1 VDLDTSE
8 LSRQFADRY
17 GDSGTPAR
25 VFYAPGRVNLI
36 GDHTDYN
43 GGLVFPCAI
52 NFGTT
57 LLIRPTLKK
66 AIQLASTNFDLVA
79 VLSKDQTNQKYGDH
93 WINYPLGVI
102 QQFEKAGFDIGGFEC
117 LFSGNVPNGAGLSS
131 SASVSVVTAFAI
143 NELFGCGLDDITLVR
158 MARSAEN
165 DFVGVQC
172 GIMDQYAV
180 TMGQSN
186 HAMMLDCDSLAC
198 EQVPLLLND
207 YAIVLINSNQ
217 RRELSES
224 KYNERVTETRLAREK
239 LTRLTNITSLAQ
251 LTPAQLADNRLVLA
265 ESPIAF
271 QRARHVV
278 TEHDRVKRA
287 VAALRENDLQSFG
300 RLMYES
306 HESLRD
312 DYDVSSKPLDTL
324 VDIAR
329 DTEGVLGA
337 RLTGAGFGGCT
348 VNLVHSNAVQNLL
361 SNVERHYKDRTGLTA
376 NGYQISPSDG
386 VREVRS

>member
-1 VDLDTSE
+1 MDTSE

-17 GDSGTPAR
+17 GDTGNSVRA
-25 VFYAPGRVNLI
+25 FYAPGRVNLI

-79 VLSKDQTNQKYGDH
+79 VLSKDQANQKYGDH
-93 WINYPLGVI
+93 WINYPLGVV
-102 QQFEKAGFDIGGFEC
+102 QQFEKAGLDIGGFEC

-131 SASVSVVTAFAI
+131 SASVSVVTAYAL

-158 MARSAEN
+158 MAQSAEN

-180 TMGQSN
+180 TMGQSD
-186 HAMMLDCDSLAC
+186 HAMMLDCDTLAC
-198 EQVPLLLND
+198 EQVPLLLD
-207 YAIVLINSNQ
+207 GHAIVLINSNQ

-224 KYNERVTETRLAREK
+224 KYNERVDETRLALEK
-239 LTRLTNITSLAQ
+239 LSQIVSATTLAQ
-251 LTPAQLADNRLVLA
+251 ISPAQLADNRLVLA
-265 ESPIAF
+265 ESPNAYK
-271 QRARHVV
+271 RARHVV
-278 TEHDRVKRA
+278 SEHDRVKRA
-287 VAALRENDLQSFG
+287 VEALRNNDLQSFG
-300 RLMYES
+300 TLMYES
-306 HESLRD
+306 HTSLRE
-312 DYDVSSKPLDTL
+312 DYNVSSEPLDAL

-348 VNLVHSNAVQNLL
+348 VNLVRKNAVQSLL
-361 SNVERHYKDRTGLTA
+361 SNVERHYKQRTGLTA
-376 NGYQISPSDG
+376 NSYEITPSDG
-386 VREVRS
+386 VREVSS